1 MTIDRRQVLS
11 LAAASA
17 IFPFVTSPACAEAYP
32 ARPVRIIAGFPAGG
46 AADVAARLIGAWLQA
61 RLGQPFIIENR
72 PGASTSL
79 ATEAV
84 VRAPADGYM
93 LLLTTTSNL
102 LNGALFDDLKYDF
115 VRDIAPVASLMLT
128 PLVLLV
134 NPTTPAESVPE
145 FIAYAKANPGKI
157 NVGHFGTGTVSH
169 LAGEAF
175 KMATGVDI
183 AFVPYRGSVPMLTDL
198 LGGRIDAAFDT
209 ILASTEHIKSGG
221 LRPLAVTSATRS
233 EALPD
238 VPAVS
243 EFIAGYVVIP
253 IAGVGAPRGTS
264 ANIVEKLNKEI
275 NAGLA
280 DTKLKSRLTELGAIA
295 LPGSPTD
302 FATIIARET
311 EKWGKVIKASGV
323 KLN

>member
-128 PLVLLV
+128 PLVLQV
-134 NPTTPAESVPE
+134 NPTTPAKSVPE
-145 FIAYAKANPGKI
+145 FIAYAKANPGRI

-175 KMATGVDI
+175 RIATGVDI

-243 EFIAGYVVIP
+243 EFIAGYEVIP
-253 IAGVGAPRGTS
+253 IAGVGAPRGTP

>member
-1 MTIDRRQVLS
+1 MTIDRRQILA

-17 IFPFVTSPACAEAYP
+17 ICPFVAGPAYAVQYP

-61 RLGQPFIIENR
+61 RLGQSFIIENR

-93 LLLTTTSNL
+93 LLLTTTSNF

-128 PLVLLV
+128 PLVLQV
-134 NPTTPAESVPE
+134 NPTVPAKSVPE

-175 KMATGVDI
+175 KTATGVDI
-183 AFVPYRGSVPMLTDL
+183 TFVPYRGSVPMLTDL

-233 EALPD
+233 DAFPD
-238 VPAVS
+238 VPAVG
-243 EFIAGYVVIP
+243 EFIAGYEVTP
-253 IAGVGAPRGTS
+253 IAGVGAPRGTP
-264 ANIVEKLNKEI
+264 ANIVDKLNKEI
-275 NAGLA
+275 NDGLT
-280 DTKLKSRLTELGAIA
+280 DTKLKSQLAELGAMA

-311 EKWGKVIKASGV
+311 EKWDKLIKASGI
-323 KLN
+323 KIN